1 MFTRTKPES
10 KKKDSE
16 YIESGSVLGFH
27 NDDSGKQIK
36 INILLSDLKKDSNGL
51 EYAMASHK
59 LSLLDRSIIKFL
71 NIFGFFKNWS
81 KHLINYQ
88 INKIRGV
95 RVNFM
100 SEEKV
105 KNKFKLKRVFGKSGL
120 IYIFDT
126 NGFHR
131 QATVE
136 NEIIS
141 KTERELITIYFNQ

>member
-1 MFTRTKPES
+1 
-10 KKKDSE
+10 
-16 YIESGSVLGFH
+16 
-27 NDDSGKQIK
+27 
-36 INILLSDLKKDSNGL
+36 
-51 EYAMASHK
+51 MASHK

-105 KNKFKLKRVFGKSGL
+105 KNKFKLKRVFGKIWFNL
-120 IYIFDT
+120 
-126 NGFHR
+126 
-131 QATVE
+131 
-136 NEIIS
+136 
-141 KTERELITIYFNQ
+141 YF

>member
-71 NIFGFFKNWS
+71 NIFGFFK
-81 KHLINYQ
+81 I
-88 INKIRGV
+88 
-95 RVNFM
+95 
-100 SEEKV
+100 
-105 KNKFKLKRVFGKSGL
+105 GL
-120 IYIFDT
+120 NI
-126 NGFHR
+126 
-131 QATVE
+131 
-136 NEIIS
+136 
-141 KTERELITIYFNQ
+141 

>member
-1 MFTRTKPES
+1 MEVFW
-10 KKKDSE
+10 
-16 YIESGSVLGFH
+16 FH

-95 RVNFM
+95 R
-100 SEEKV
+100 
-105 KNKFKLKRVFGKSGL
+105 
-120 IYIFDT
+120 
-126 NGFHR
+126 
-131 QATVE
+131 
-136 NEIIS
+136 
-141 KTERELITIYFNQ
+141 